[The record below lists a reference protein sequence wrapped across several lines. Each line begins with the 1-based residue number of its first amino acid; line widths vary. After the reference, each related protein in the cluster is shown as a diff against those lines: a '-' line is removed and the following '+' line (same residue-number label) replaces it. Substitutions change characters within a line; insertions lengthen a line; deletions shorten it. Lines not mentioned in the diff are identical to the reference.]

1 MIATEAAAAAAEE
14 EYEEYEEYDTN
25 INILNS
31 NCLVKVS
38 HDRLKTEQVLTSQ

>member
-14 EYEEYEEYDTN
+14 EYVEYDTN

-31 NCLVKVS
+31 NFLVKVS